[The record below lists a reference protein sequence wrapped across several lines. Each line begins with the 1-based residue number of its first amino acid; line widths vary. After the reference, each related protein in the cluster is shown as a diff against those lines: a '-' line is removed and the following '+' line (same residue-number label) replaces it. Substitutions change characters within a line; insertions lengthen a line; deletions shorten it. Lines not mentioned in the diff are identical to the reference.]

1 MLVRLNGLIRMG
13 LNQFE
18 SLPQI
23 LDSALALVRKI
34 ATAKRHLHATMP
46 RSPRGLLNEQ
56 QRVAAILA
64 KLNGIPTHAAHTKWF
79 AHNNFIAAQQNIRWQ
94 KEANQR
100 HKHAHQS
107 ERAPHPIARGEQHGA
122 GQKQDQR
129 TGQQARKWPF
139 ARWPAAPLLRQIFWG
154 EVDHFDQAHS

>member
-1 MLVRLNGLIRMG
+1 MG

-34 ATAKRHLHATMP
+34 ATAKRRLHATMP

-64 KLNGIPTHAAHTKWF
+64 KLDGIPTHAAHTQWF
-79 AHNNFIAAQQNIRWQ
+79 AHNNFIAAQQNIRW
-94 KEANQR
+94 
-100 HKHAHQS
+100 
-107 ERAPHPIARGEQHGA
+107 
-122 GQKQDQR
+122 
-129 TGQQARKWPF
+129 
-139 ARWPAAPLLRQIFWG
+139 
-154 EVDHFDQAHS
+154 